1 MIQNHS
7 YGSNRPPSQVKNN
20 EPLDIE
26 KLLLGN
32 GPPPDPGTLNL
43 PSWEPTKCSVRENG
57 FIMGYAANTNQGII
71 RDYNE
76 DRVSIV
82 LNIMQ
87 PPTKKDV
94 ENWPKCS
101 FFGVF
106 DGHGG
111 NTCADFLRDNLH
123 QFIIKDAQFPQNPRQ
138 AIINGY
144 KKAENYFLDTVEAF
158 AQGRHHMLD
167 KSGSCAIVALLV
179 EKRVYIVNVGD
190 SRAIMSYDGGNF
202 CCNLSLDHKP
212 NDEQE

>member
-1 MIQNHS
+1 
-7 YGSNRPPSQVKNN
+7 
-20 EPLDIE
+20 
-26 KLLLGN
+26 
-32 GPPPDPGTLNL
+32 L

-57 FIMGYAANTNQGII
+57 LIMGYAANTNQGII

-87 PPTKKDV
+87 PPTKKDI

-123 QFIIKDAQFPQNPRQ
+123 QFIIKDA
-138 AIINGY
+138 
-144 KKAENYFLDTVEAF
+144 
-158 AQGRHHMLD
+158 
-167 KSGSCAIVALLV
+167 
-179 EKRVYIVNVGD
+179 
-190 SRAIMSYDGGNF
+190 
-202 CCNLSLDHKP
+202 
-212 NDEQE
+212 

>member
-1 MIQNHS
+1 MQ
-7 YGSNRPPSQVKNN
+7 PKQK
-20 EPLDIE
+20 ELDIE
-26 KLLLGN
+26 QLLLSN
-32 GPPPDPGTLNL
+32 GPPMDPAAINL

-57 FIMGYAANTNQGII
+57 CIYGYAANTNQGII

-87 PPTKKDV
+87 PPSKKDV

-123 QFIIKDAQFPQNPRQ
+123 
-138 AIINGY
+138 
-144 KKAENYFLDTVEAF
+144 
-158 AQGRHHMLD
+158 
-167 KSGSCAIVALLV
+167 
-179 EKRVYIVNVGD
+179 
-190 SRAIMSYDGGNF
+190 
-202 CCNLSLDHKP
+202 
-212 NDEQE
+212 

>member
-1 MIQNHS
+1 MVANHS
-7 YGSNRPPSQVKNN
+7 YN

-26 KLLLGN
+26 RLLLGN
-32 GPPPDPGTLNL
+32 GPPPDPSTLNL
-43 PSWEPTKCSVRENG
+43 PMWEPTKCSVRENG
-57 FIMGYAANTNQGII
+57 HIMGYAANTNQGII

-94 ENWPKCS
+94 VNWPKCS

-123 QFIIKDAQFPQNPRQ
+123 QFIIKDAAFPNNP
-138 AIINGY
+138 
-144 KKAENYFLDTVEAF
+144 K
-158 AQGRHHMLD
+158 
-167 KSGSCAIVALLV
+167 
-179 EKRVYIVNVGD
+179 
-190 SRAIMSYDGGNF
+190 
-202 CCNLSLDHKP
+202 
-212 NDEQE
+212 

>member
-1 MIQNHS
+1 
-7 YGSNRPPSQVKNN
+7 
-20 EPLDIE
+20 
-26 KLLLGN
+26 
-32 GPPPDPGTLNL
+32 
-43 PSWEPTKCSVRENG
+43 
-57 FIMGYAANTNQGII
+57 MGYAANTNQGII